1 MRSFEGFAS
10 VDFMNMQKGGEEMN
24 KMIYGLLAM
33 LMVSGILFQIAIK
46 LISISSPNQL
56 KTEVLQ
62 DVLPLFSV
70 LSLLVR

>member
-62 DVLPLFSV
+62 DVLPFFSV